1 MWRIKLFILTHTHKS
16 SFMAHIRVSDEFVPL
31 WESLNYFSSQLTSL
45 ITYNLIKFTMR
56 LGKRSISLIAN
67 KLIGSLARLE
77 SPALGSRLKGCPRQA
92 NNRREQH
99 IHQGCLNGGCLLG
112 TQIITYQDISKLHW
126 GQLHHPEVIYLYLVV
141 LFLTCN
147 LDGFNVGWNDLS
159 NLREAPN
166 HYSVWR

>member
-1 MWRIKLFILTHTHKS
+1 MWRIKIFILTHTHKS

-56 LGKRSISLIAN
+56 LGKRSISLIMN
-67 KLIGSLARLE
+67 KLISSLAGLE

-112 TQIITYQDISKLHW
+112 AQIIYHLPGYFKAALRATAPPWDILLRSCGLITDVQSW
-126 GQLHHPEVIYLYLVV
+126 W
-141 LFLTCN
+141 FLCR
-147 LDGFNVGWNDLS
+147 LKWSFKPARS
-159 NLREAPN
+159 PQP
-166 HYSVWR
+166 